1 MDYKENRK
9 KIKTGDLI
17 AFSGGS
23 WTNWHDIQ
31 VNLVRM
37 ATRSEY
43 SHVAIAWVV
52 LERVMLLEAVGAG
65 VRIYPLSNDLPCYWI
80 PRSHSLNTV
89 ALEAAFSIIGQKY
102 SKWEAIKSFFGKVK
116 IGEDK
121 LWECAEFVMHIYAKQ
136 GEVLDCLP
144 TPTDVVKTCISKWD
158 APVNFL
164 E

>member
-17 AFSGGS
+17 AFSNGS

-37 ATRSEY
+37 LTRSEY

-52 LERVMLLEAVGAG
+52 YDRVLLLEAVGAG

-80 PRSHSLNTV
+80 PKPTELSDK
-89 ALEAAFSIIGQKY
+89 ALTWALSIMGEKY
-102 SKWEAIKSFFGKVK
+102 SKWEAIKAFFGKVNL
-116 IGEDK
+116 GHNK
-121 LWECAEFVMHIYAKQ
+121 LWECAEFVLVTYN
-136 GEVLDCLP
+136 LDEEYLKALA
-144 TPTDVVKTCISKWD
+144 TPTSVVKEALLKWNTPIYYLD
-158 APVNFL
+158 
-164 E
+164 